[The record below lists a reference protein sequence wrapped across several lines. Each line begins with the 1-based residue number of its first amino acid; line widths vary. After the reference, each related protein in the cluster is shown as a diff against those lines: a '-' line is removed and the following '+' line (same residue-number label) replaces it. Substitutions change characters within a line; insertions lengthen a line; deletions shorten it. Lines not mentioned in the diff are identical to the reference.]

1 MAVNKDPILKRC
13 RSLQIDPSHLGIY
26 KDSKRKKAQS
36 RRKTSDYGIQL
47 REKQRAKFIY
57 GVLEKQFRNTF
68 EKAEKKPGQTGENL
82 LIMLEERLDNVVYRM
97 GFSTTRREARQLV
110 GHGHFTVNGKKVDIP
125 SYQVK
130 PGDVIKVKERSQSS
144 PKFKEIK
151 EMTVGVP
158 TWLSVE
164 KEKLEGKVLAAPTR
178 DQIDTPI
185 EEHLIVELYSK

>member
-1 MAVNKDPILKRC
+1 MAVNRDPILKRC
-13 RSLQIDPSHLGIY
+13 RSLQIDPSHMGIF
-26 KDSKRKKAQS
+26 KESKRTSQ
-36 RRKTSDYGIQL
+36 RNTRKMSDYGLQL

-68 EKAEKKPGQTGENL
+68 EKAARKKGITGENL

-97 GFSTTRREARQLV
+97 GLSTTRRQLV
-110 GHGHFTVNGKKVDIP
+110 VHNHFLVNGKKVNIP

-130 PGDVIKVKERSQSS
+130 PGDVIKVREKSVKS

-151 EMTVGVP
+151 EMTVGTP
-158 TWLSVE
+158 GWLSVDRD
-164 KEKLEGKVLAAPTR
+164 KLEGTVLADPTR

>member
-1 MAVNKDPILKRC
+1 MAVNRDPILKRC
-13 RSLQIDPSHLGIY
+13 RSLQIDPSHMGIF
-26 KDSKRKKAQS
+26 KESKRTSQ
-36 RRKTSDYGIQL
+36 RNTRKMSDYGLQL

-68 EKAEKKPGQTGENL
+68 EKAARKKGITGENL

-97 GFSTTRREARQLV
+97 GLSTTRREARQLV
-110 GHGHFTVNGKKVDIP
+110 VHNHFLVNGKKVNIP

-130 PGDVIKVKERSQSS
+130 PGDVIKVREKSVKS

-151 EMTVGVP
+151 EMTVGTP
-158 TWLSVE
+158 GWLSVDRD
-164 KEKLEGKVLAAPTR
+164 KLEGTVLADPTR

>member
-1 MAVNKDPILKRC
+1 M
-13 RSLQIDPSHLGIY
+13 
-26 KDSKRKKAQS
+26 
-36 RRKTSDYGIQL
+36 SDYGLQL

-68 EKAEKKPGQTGENL
+68 EKASKKKGMAGENL
-82 LIMLEERLDNVVYRM
+82 LIMLESRLDNVVYRM
-97 GFSTTRREARQLV
+97 GLAMTRRESRQLV
-110 GHGHFTVNGKKVDIP
+110 THGHYLVNGKKVDLP

-130 PGDVIKVKERSQSS
+130 PGDVIKVKEKSTSS

-158 TWLSVE
+158 AWLSVDRD
-164 KEKLEGKVLAAPTR
+164 KLEGTVLAEPTR

-185 EEHLIVELYSK
+185 EEHLIVEFYSR

>member
-1 MAVNKDPILKRC
+1 MAVNRDPILKRC
-13 RSLQIDPSHLGIY
+13 RSLQIDPSHMGIF
-26 KDSKRKKAQS
+26 KESKRTSQ
-36 RRKTSDYGIQL
+36 RNTRKMSDYGLQL

-68 EKAEKKPGQTGENL
+68 EKAARKKGITGENL

-97 GFSTTRREARQLV
+97 GLSTTRREARQLV
-110 GHGHFTVNGKKVDIP
+110 VHNHFLVIGKKVNIT

-130 PGDVIKVKERSQSS
+130 PGDVIKVREKSVKSQ
-144 PKFKEIK
+144 KFKEIK
-151 EMTVGVP
+151 EMTVGTP
-158 TWLSVE
+158 GWLSVDRD
-164 KEKLEGKVLAAPTR
+164 KLEGTLLADPTR

>member
-82 LIMLEERLDNVVYRM
+82 LVMLEERLDNVVYRM

>member
-1 MAVNKDPILKRC
+1 MAVNRDPILKRC
-13 RSLQIDPSHLGIY
+13 RSLQIDPSHMGIF
-26 KDSKRKKAQS
+26 KESKRTSQ
-36 RRKTSDYGIQL
+36 RNTRKMSDYGLQL

-68 EKAEKKPGQTGENL
+68 EKAARKKGITGENL

-97 GFSTTRREARQLV
+97 GLSTTRREARQLV
-110 GHGHFTVNGKKVDIP
+110 VHNHFLVNGKKVNIP

-130 PGDVIKVKERSQSS
+130 PGDVIKVREKSVKS

-151 EMTVGVP
+151 EMTVGTP
-158 TWLSVE
+158 GWLSVDRD
-164 KEKLEGKVLAAPTR
+164 KLEGTVLADPTR

-185 EEHLIVELYSK
+185 EEHLIGELYSK